1 MPISGTSKQ
10 LVLDALNTNSEF
22 QASMPTSKRGL
33 NRRSTLR
40 ALAKSLDVG
49 ISTLHRKFKLGLLR
63 HHSITLK
70 PHLKERNKRER
81 LQFCIS
87 MLDQTSLG
95 DAEPR
100 LIDMQNIIH
109 MDEKWYYMTKKA
121 RKYYLLQEED
131 GNEGLTSDCDRTKD
145 IRNACISS
153 ILRVGISCSKE
164 TPTDRVQI
172 GDALKELQRIRDRF
186 LRDSNQGAP
195 GH

>member
-1 MPISGTSKQ
+1 MVFVLISNSKFQ
-10 LVLDALNTNSEF
+10 DIQTVAFEAANTNSEF

-33 NRRSTLR
+33 KRRSTLR

-70 PHLKERNKRER
+70 PHSKERNKRER

-100 LIDMQNIIH
+100 FIDMQNIIH

-131 GNEGLTSDCDRTKD
+131 DPERTIQNKNNIGKLMLLTVVGRPR
-145 IRNACISS
+145 RNAQ
-153 ILRVGISCSKE
+153 GIVTFSGN
-164 TPTDRVQI
+164 I
-172 GDALKELQRIRDRF
+172 GV
-186 LRDSNQGAP
+186 
-195 GH
+195 